1 MLFRHS
7 SPTKAKEY
15 QGLTGIQL
23 RGYRRLSDVDLVQ
36 AYLGGD
42 CRAFGEIV
50 RRHHQK
56 LLWVARRY
64 GHNEDDAHDIVQEA
78 LFKASTSLHQY
89 RCEAALG
96 TWLYRLVA
104 NQGFDFLR
112 HRSQRETPIIDSG
125 DVRADANPLLMATER
140 RDIDLRLL
148 LKHALQK
155 LDSKQQ
161 AAMVLVDLLG
171 HSVTTAAQL
180 QGVAPGTIK
189 SRRARARVHLQRE
202 LADAR

>member
-1 MLFRHS
+1 MLVMS
-7 SPTKAKEY
+7 TAPGKAKEFY
-15 QGLTGIQL
+15 ALTGL
-23 RGYRRLSDVDLVQ
+23 GFRHYRRLSDVDLVE
-36 AYLGGD
+36 AYIDGD

-78 LFKASTSLHQY
+78 LFKASTSLHKY

-104 NQGFDFLR
+104 NQGLDFLR

-125 DVRADANPLLMATER
+125 DIRADANPLLMAVER
-140 RDIDLRLL
+140 RDLDLHLV
-148 LKHALQK
+148 LKHALGK
-155 LDSKQQ
+155 LDMKQQ
-161 AAMVLVDLLG
+161 AAMILVDLLG
-171 HSVTTAAQL
+171 HSVSTAAEL

-189 SRRARARVHLQRE
+189 SRRARARVQLKRE
-202 LADAR
+202 LADTC